1 MKSPILY
8 QLSEIKELY
17 DAFKEFVRTKG
28 FYDECMDSLKK
39 YNTSFFK
46 LVIKNNKTKKTF
58 KIRKNDFLGRSGT
71 AAGKPLT
78 RPTVEAANFYRAWV
92 KNNAQQDLTP
102 TKIMF
107 KKKSINLIGNTDQ
120 SFKNARIFL
129 SDNALILPK
138 TGDERPLKE
147 VPAEN
152 PHAIEELVYL
162 AEAYDEFISTYNGA
176 KKQENFDAY
185 FKNNFL
191 VKVITPYFRQSM
203 AEPIIK
209 MMEQTRRLLIATLL
223 EHFKVEIS
231 TRQHELNDT
240 NSPEAFLK
248 NNKDEIFMLSQKVGI
263 IDDAQKL
270 IKLHQLRNDLAHP
283 DINMDVLVDVPET
296 VNDIY
301 ETTFNFI
308 RRITTTKNLTI
319 QKVSSIEDADDL
331 TSFVLWAK
339 GRKIEDRIPIIE
351 KSKDIETPILIHAM
365 QCLDIAFQSAAP
377 VDANGKALKGKKQRE
392 WLVNEGMMDVAD
404 KQDYETAKNLRNA
417 VCHGNATSQTHTDII
432 ASNSVSQHLTEKII
446 QNMKQKGRNRI

>member
-46 LVIKNNKTKKTF
+46 LVIKNNKTKKMF
-58 KIRKNDFLGRSGT
+58 KIRKNDFLGRSGA

-102 TKIMF
+102 TKITF

-209 MMEQTRRLLIATLL
+209 MMEQTRR
-223 EHFKVEIS
+223 
-231 TRQHELNDT
+231 
-240 NSPEAFLK
+240 
-248 NNKDEIFMLSQKVGI
+248 
-263 IDDAQKL
+263 
-270 IKLHQLRNDLAHP
+270 
-283 DINMDVLVDVPET
+283 
-296 VNDIY
+296 
-301 ETTFNFI
+301 
-308 RRITTTKNLTI
+308 
-319 QKVSSIEDADDL
+319 
-331 TSFVLWAK
+331 
-339 GRKIEDRIPIIE
+339 
-351 KSKDIETPILIHAM
+351 
-365 QCLDIAFQSAAP
+365 
-377 VDANGKALKGKKQRE
+377 
-392 WLVNEGMMDVAD
+392 
-404 KQDYETAKNLRNA
+404 
-417 VCHGNATSQTHTDII
+417 
-432 ASNSVSQHLTEKII
+432 
-446 QNMKQKGRNRI
+446 